1 LFIVEDSRSVAD
13 ALADLL
19 TSDGR
24 CLVAGRAATEADALA
39 WSFQNEAGFDVAIVD
54 LLLGTGSGFAV
65 LAHLDKYQPGKAV
78 VFSEY
83 VTPAIAQRC
92 KSLGAAA
99 AIPKSRPQE
108 LLAFVRA
115 LGGA

>member
-1 LFIVEDSRSVAD
+1 
-13 ALADLL
+13 
-19 TSDGR
+19 
-24 CLVAGRAATEADALA
+24 
-39 WSFQNEAGFDVAIVD
+39 
-54 LLLGTGSGFAV
+54 
-65 LAHLDKYQPGKAV
+65 V